1 MSSEIQGQ
9 SLSFA
14 AAAQRLLSPVR
25 PPPPTPD
32 TEHPVMDKNELV
44 QKAKLAEQAERYDD
58 MAACMKSVTE
68 QGAELSNEERNLLS
82 VAYKNVVGARRS
94 SWRVVSSIEQ
104 KTEGA
109 EKKQQMAREYRE
121 KIETELRDICND
133 VLSLLE
139 KFLIPNASQAES
151 KVFYLKMKGDYY
163 RYLAEVAAGDDKK
176 GMLPQ
181 PVCWMLQNN
190 RGQRWSLL
198 LFEEQQMDWAH
209 SSLLFLPFPLCFSLF
224 PQSLS
229 LPSFFSFFLRL
240 YS

>member
-1 MSSEIQGQ
+1 MTV
-9 SLSFA
+9 SF
-14 AAAQRLLSPVR
+14 LP
-25 PPPPTPD
+25 
-32 TEHPVMDKNELV
+32 K
-44 QKAKLAEQAERYDD
+44 
-58 MAACMKSVTE
+58 
-68 QGAELSNEERNLLS
+68 
-82 VAYKNVVGARRS
+82 
-94 SWRVVSSIEQ
+94 
-104 KTEGA
+104 
-109 EKKQQMAREYRE
+109 
-121 KIETELRDICND
+121 
-133 VLSLLE
+133 SLLE

-151 KVFYLKMKGDYY
+151 KVFYLKTKGDYY

-198 LFEEQQMDWAH
+198 LFEEQQMDSAH

-240 YS
+240 YSWLLKNTDWAAQIHLHRDFFFCKYYSTTLYKVGRDGPAIKLYSDFQLRKQLVSIPEPHVVQGSAVYLLPSNCFCKMYDCSQVNLMYRNVSSQF